1 MKTRN
6 PKTASVK
13 SQFEVLSN
21 NEMNSVLGGAPVL
34 IMRREIDENG
44 NVVVVIGPVN

>member
-6 PKTASVK
+6 SKTASAK
-13 SQFEVLSN
+13 SQFDVLSN

-44 NVVVVIGPVN
+44 KVVVVIEPIN